1 MDVVDSKSSEE
12 LARSMLAEVAKASA
26 ELRCAQGDVNKAQTR
41 LQFCIA
47 VINSMIQRQEIK

>member
-1 MDVVDSKSSEE
+1 MDVLDSKSSEE
-12 LARSMLAEVAKASA
+12 LARSLLAEVAKASN
-26 ELRCAQGDVNKAQTR
+26 ELRCAQGDVNKAQAR